1 MKQIN
6 LISNLILAIALIVL
20 YVLFFNKD
28 TKTSGSAVLPQSDS
42 GKVEVKLPIAY
53 INLDSLLLDYDY
65 SKDLNEQLLRKR
77 ENSQASYNQKARQ
90 FEQEA
95 AEFQRKYEN
104 NAFLTQQRLQSE
116 QQRLVQKQQE
126 LQDLDERLSQEL
138 SVEMQKMNEQLRDTI
153 YSYLK
158 VYNKDQKYHLIFSN
172 TMSDNIM
179 ISSDMYNITREIVKA
194 LNARYAAHGS
204 K

>member
-28 TKTSGSAVLPQSDS
+28 SKSSSSAVLNQSDS
-42 GKVEVKLPIAY
+42 GQMETKLPIAY
-53 INLDSLLLDYDY
+53 INLDSLLLDYNY

-116 QQRLVQKQQE
+116 QQRLLQKQQE
-126 LQDLDERLSQEL
+126 LQQLDESLSQEL
-138 SVEMQKMNEQLRDTI
+138 AVELQKMNEQLRDTI
-153 YSYLK
+153 YSFLK
-158 VYNKDQKYHLIFSN
+158 VYNKELNYHLIFSN

-179 ISSDMYNITREIVKA
+179 ISNDMYNITKDVVQA
-194 LNARYAAHGS
+194 LNARYTGSGS

>member
-28 TKTSGSAVLPQSDS
+28 SKSSSSAVLNQSDS
-42 GKVEVKLPIAY
+42 GQMETKLPIAY
-53 INLDSLLLDYDY
+53 INLDSLLQDYNY

-116 QQRLVQKQQE
+116 QQRLLLKQQE
-126 LQDLDERLSQEL
+126 LQQLDESLSQEL
-138 SVEMQKMNEQLRDTI
+138 AVEMQKMNEQLRDTI
-153 YSYLK
+153 YSFLK
-158 VYNKDQKYHLIFSN
+158 VYNKELNYHLIFSN

-179 ISSDMYNITREIVKA
+179 ISNDMYNITKDVVQA
-194 LNARYAAHGS
+194 LNARYTGSGS

>member
-20 YVLFFNKD
+20 YVLFLNKD
-28 TKTSGSAVLPQSDS
+28 GKTSSSNVVNQNDS
-42 GKVEVKLPIAY
+42 GRVETKLPIAY
-53 INLDSLLLDYDY
+53 INLDSLLLDYNY

-104 NAFLTQQRLQSE
+104 NAFLSQQRLQSE
-116 QQRLVQKQQE
+116 QQRLLQKQQE
-126 LQDLDERLSQEL
+126 LQQLDESLSQQL
-138 SVEMQKMNEQLRDTI
+138 AVEMQKMNEQLRDTI
-153 YSYLK
+153 YSFLK
-158 VYNKDQKYHLIFSN
+158 VYNQDRNYHLIFSN

-179 ISSDMYNITREIVKA
+179 ISNDMYNITKEVVQA
-194 LNARYAAHGS
+194 LNARYIGSGS

>member
-1 MKQIN
+1 MKRIN
-6 LISNLILAIALIVL
+6 LISNLILAIAIIVL
-20 YVLFFNKD
+20 YVLFLNKD
-28 TKTSGSAVLPQSDS
+28 CKSSSSDFVNLNDS
-42 GKVEVKLPIAY
+42 GRVETQLPVAY
-53 INLDSLLLDYDY
+53 INLDSLLLDYNY

-116 QQRLVQKQQE
+116 QQRLMQKQQE
-126 LQDLDERLSQEL
+126 LQQLDEKLSQEL
-138 SVEMQKMNEQLRDTI
+138 ANEMQKMNEQLRDTI

-158 VYNKDQKYHLIFSN
+158 EFNKERNYHLIFSN
-172 TMSDNIM
+172 TMNDNIL
-179 ISSDMYNITREIVKA
+179 ISCDVYDVTKDVVQA
-194 LNARYAAHGS
+194 LNARYAGS
-204 K
+204 KSK

>member
-1 MKQIN
+1 
-6 LISNLILAIALIVL
+6 
-20 YVLFFNKD
+20 
-28 TKTSGSAVLPQSDS
+28 
-42 GKVEVKLPIAY
+42 VETKLPVAY
-53 INLDSLLLDYDY
+53 INLDSLLLDYNY

-116 QQRLVQKQQE
+116 QQRLMQKQQE
-126 LQDLDERLSQEL
+126 LQQLDEKLSQEL
-138 SVEMQKMNEQLRDTI
+138 ANEMQKMNEQLRDTI

-158 VYNKDQKYHLIFSN
+158 EFNKERNYHLIFSN
-172 TMSDNIM
+172 TMNDNIL
-179 ISSDMYNITREIVKA
+179 ISCDVYDVTKDVVQA
-194 LNARYAAHGS
+194 LNARYAGS
-204 K
+204 KSK

>member
-1 MKQIN
+1 ME
-6 LISNLILAIALIVL
+6 
-20 YVLFFNKD
+20 
-28 TKTSGSAVLPQSDS
+28 T
-42 GKVEVKLPIAY
+42 KLPVAY
-53 INLDSLLLDYDY
+53 INLDSLLLDYNY

-116 QQRLVQKQQE
+116 QQRLMQKQQE
-126 LQDLDERLSQEL
+126 LQQLDEKLSQEL
-138 SVEMQKMNEQLRDTI
+138 ANEMQKMNEQLRDTI

-158 VYNKDQKYHLIFSN
+158 EFNKERNYHLIFSN
-172 TMSDNIM
+172 TMNDNIL
-179 ISSDMYNITREIVKA
+179 ISCDVYDVTKDVVQA
-194 LNARYAAHGS
+194 LNARYAGS
-204 K
+204 KSK